1 MTDAMQPQGRQPQR
15 LAALA
20 RTLALADLSQEEY
33 QKISRTAQTLCQAEC
48 AWISLLAEDGDRLVV
63 GEDLPAGPPPAL
75 CQRLLEEESLILC
88 HASEDPDLRS
98 HPWMQR
104 LATLAAC
111 PFHNAEGHR
120 IGLLCVGL
128 TAAGALSDAQKLGL
142 CDLASL
148 LEGQLLLRFLA
159 NSHPQAL
166 RQLMLAPKTD
176 QDALTGLPDKQGI
189 LALLHHSH
197 TRCRLEQR
205 PFALALVELDP
216 IATESLSVQEAQG
229 MLQAAAARLKATL
242 RTGDLLGRWQQD
254 RLLVL
259 LPGLGMDELL
269 GVGDKLV
276 QTLYGTVDQAGQSF
290 RLSASLGLVGLQNLE
305 ARLDAAAL
313 LQAAD
318 VALQQACEAGR
329 NRARLSPVQRVHGLT
344 D

>member
-1 MTDAMQPQGRQPQR
+1 MTDEMHPEGRHQQR

-20 RTLALADLSQEEY
+20 RTLTLADLPQEAY
-33 QKISRTAQTLCQAEC
+33 QKISRTAQTLCQADC
-48 AWISLLAEDGDRLVV
+48 AWISLLAEEADLLVV
-63 GEDLPAGPPPAL
+63 GEDLPAGPPPPL
-75 CQRLLEEESLILC
+75 CRRRLDEESLYLC
-88 HASEDPDLRS
+88 QAGEDPELRN

-104 LATLAAC
+104 LGVIAAC
-111 PFHNAEGHR
+111 PFRNAEGHR

-128 TAAGALSDAQKLGL
+128 KAGSALSPDQKLGL
-142 CDLASL
+142 TDLASL
-148 LEGQLLLRFLA
+148 LEEQLLLRFLA
-159 NSHPQAL
+159 CSHPQAL
-166 RQLMLAPKTD
+166 RRLMLTPSQD
-176 QDALTGLPDKQGI
+176 QDALTGLPDHQGI

-216 IATESLSVQEAQG
+216 IATEALSVEEARG
-229 MLQAAAARLKATL
+229 MLQAAAARLKSTL
-242 RTGDLLGRWQQD
+242 RIGDLLGRWQQD

-259 LPGLGMDELL
+259 LPGLGVDELL

-290 RLSASLGLVGLQNLE
+290 QLSASLGLVGLQSLE

-313 LQAAD
+313 LHAAEA
-318 VALQQACEAGR
+318 ALQQACEAGR
-329 NRARLSPVQRVHGLT
+329 NRARLSPIQGIHSLE